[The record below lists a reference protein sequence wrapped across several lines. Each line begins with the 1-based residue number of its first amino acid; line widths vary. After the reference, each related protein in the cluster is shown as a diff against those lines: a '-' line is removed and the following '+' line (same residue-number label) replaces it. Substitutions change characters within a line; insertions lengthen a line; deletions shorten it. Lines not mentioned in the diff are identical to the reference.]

1 MRDRAEGFLSGVR
14 SDMTTQNAKTV
25 LIVDDDALI
34 LESLQEFLETLG
46 YKVLSAGDGE
56 MAVELL
62 ETESVDIVLTD
73 LILPSMHGIS
83 LLRIAKGLSPER
95 PVVVMTG
102 YGRRLAEEAVNAGA
116 NSFLLKPFSL
126 AELQKVMLELK

>member
-1 MRDRAEGFLSGVR
+1 MSGAR

>member
-1 MRDRAEGFLSGVR
+1 MSGAR
-14 SDMTTQNAKTV
+14 SDMTTQNAKTI

-62 ETESVDIVLTD
+62 ETESIDIVLTD

-116 NSFLLKPFSL
+116 DSFLLKPFSL